1 MKYQF
6 AASIG
11 MFIPKPNLAITNYTE
26 RPGVVV
32 TRTRCGNEVDISS
45 SVAAARWGLPGWA
58 LLGGT
63 PP

>member
-1 MKYQF
+1 
-6 AASIG
+6 